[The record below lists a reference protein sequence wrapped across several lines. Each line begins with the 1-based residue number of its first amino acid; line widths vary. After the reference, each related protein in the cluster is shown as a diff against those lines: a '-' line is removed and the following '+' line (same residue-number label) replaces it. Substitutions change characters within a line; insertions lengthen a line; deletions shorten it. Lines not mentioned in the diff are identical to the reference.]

1 MKKFILL
8 MMLPFYVLTTMA
20 QDMLVTNE
28 GKSMTIYNLEIS
40 EQSIFFQLSNKAD
53 APLQKM
59 LKKDVLIIKK
69 ADGTK
74 LDLNAPQAEVPSQ
87 ASKPTPKE
95 ESGIV
100 YVTPETLSPEAIAAN
115 DALIAKYNQPVK
127 LQILKEKRIGS
138 RTLISKRFV

>member
-1 MKKFILL
+1 
-8 MMLPFYVLTTMA
+8 MLPFYVLAAMA

-40 EQSIFFQLSNKAD
+40 DQSIFFQLSNKTD

-74 LDLNAPQAEVPSQ
+74 LDLDAPQAVTEKSNDLQ
-87 ASKPTPKE
+87 ATEQSNGTEIIENIRPF
-95 ESGIV
+95 
-100 YVTPETLSPEAIAAN
+100 
-115 DALIAKYNQPVK
+115 
-127 LQILKEKRIGS
+127 R
-138 RTLISKRFV
+138 

>member
-8 MMLPFYVLTTMA
+8 MMLPFYALVTMA

-40 EQSIFFQLSNKAD
+40 DQSIFFQLQDKAN

-74 LDLNAPQAEVPSQ
+74 LD
-87 ASKPTPKE
+87 
-95 ESGIV
+95 
-100 YVTPETLSPEAIAAN
+100 
-115 DALIAKYNQPVK
+115 
-127 LQILKEKRIGS
+127 
-138 RTLISKRFV
+138 

>member
-8 MMLPFYVLTTMA
+8 MILPFYVLSAMA

-40 EQSIFFQLSNKAD
+40 EQSIFFQLSDKAD

-69 ADGTK
+69 ADGT
-74 LDLNAPQAEVPSQ
+74 
-87 ASKPTPKE
+87 
-95 ESGIV
+95 
-100 YVTPETLSPEAIAAN
+100 
-115 DALIAKYNQPVK
+115 
-127 LQILKEKRIGS
+127 
-138 RTLISKRFV
+138 

>member
-40 EQSIFFQLSNKAD
+40 EQSIFFQLSNKTD

-59 LKKDVLIIKK
+59 LKKDVLI
-69 ADGTK
+69 
-74 LDLNAPQAEVPSQ
+74 
-87 ASKPTPKE
+87 
-95 ESGIV
+95 
-100 YVTPETLSPEAIAAN
+100 
-115 DALIAKYNQPVK
+115 
-127 LQILKEKRIGS
+127 
-138 RTLISKRFV
+138 

>member
-1 MKKFILL
+1 

-74 LDLNAPQAEVPSQ
+74 LDLNAPQAVTDDKDNNIQS
-87 ASKPTPKE
+87 SKQPQGPKLLKISDLSE
-95 ESGIV
+95 E
-100 YVTPETLSPEAIAAN
+100 EKKAN
-115 DALIAKYNQPVK
+115 NELIAKYNKK
-127 LQILKEKRIGS
+127 LILNR
-138 RTLISKRFV
+138 

>member
-1 MKKFILL
+1 MKKIILL
-8 MMLPFYVLTTMA
+8 MILPFYVLSAMA

-40 EQSIFFQLSNKAD
+40 DQSIFFQLSNKTD

-74 LDLNAPQAEVPSQ
+74 LDLNAPQAVTENNDNKIQSPTLPHHKSWRFLLPLPAKQQQ
-87 ASKPTPKE
+87 A
-95 ESGIV
+95 
-100 YVTPETLSPEAIAAN
+100 
-115 DALIAKYNQPVK
+115 K
-127 LQILKEKRIGS
+127 LD
-138 RTLISKRFV
+138 ISKNKCVSLYIKEL

>member
-1 MKKFILL
+1 
-8 MMLPFYVLTTMA
+8 MLPFCALSAMA

-40 EQSIFFQLSNKAD
+40 DQSIFFQLSDKAD

-74 LDLNAPQAEVPSQ
+74 LDLDAPQ
-87 ASKPTPKE
+87 
-95 ESGIV
+95 G
-100 YVTPETLSPEAIAAN
+100 
-115 DALIAKYNQPVK
+115 
-127 LQILKEKRIGS
+127 LQTTKTI
-138 RTLISKRFV
+138 ISNRQNNHKGLNC